1 MLRNIPARKDFR
13 HGNLRLFHLNHRL
26 LIGLI
31 GPKIKLTVVN
41 YQQIVLSWQL
51 VVSDGGSGGGG
62 GVEAQMRQSSAGGA
76 SLLSSAA
83 TSSATARILPFY
95 SGVVI
100 SLSLPP

>member
-51 VVSDGGSGGGG
+51 VVSDGSGGGG
-62 GVEAQMRQSSAGGA
+62 GVEAQMRQSSAVLLLALVSGNVISKPPA
-76 SLLSSAA
+76 FSLSS
-83 TSSATARILPFY
+83 
-95 SGVVI
+95 
-100 SLSLPP
+100 